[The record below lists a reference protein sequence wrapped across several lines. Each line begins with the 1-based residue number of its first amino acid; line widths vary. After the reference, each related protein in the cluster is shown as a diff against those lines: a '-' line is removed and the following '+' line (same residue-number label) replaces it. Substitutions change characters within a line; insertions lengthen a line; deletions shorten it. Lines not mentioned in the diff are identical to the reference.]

1 MSRLEQSS
9 LPVRTG
15 FALFVTGNALA
26 LLGLGLTACGFAH
39 GDYVALVIGLMG
51 AGEILIL
58 GSILF
63 LGDDGYHSLEART
76 SLILR
81 RGEDAKTAE
90 VTRSRHRFGI
100 TLLVVHALGYLL
112 VWTAVIIAYTQATL
126 DNPLPTIGGLTF
138 EQQGPAFVW
147 AVVVCELLFVTAIYV
162 LGPTWW
168 ERFEN
173 LFRYDDTAEVKE
185 ESAPKQPP
193 GLRYR
198 LGLVVFV
205 IGNLLAASGLILPAL
220 GLARGN
226 AVGLIA
232 VLMAAG
238 EIVSLA
244 SIFLLGKEGFRKL
257 KQKLFS
263 AFKRT
268 PRGERI
274 SRTRHRAA
282 VTFLI
287 LYLVAQCAALMLPIA
302 ALYGTSAPGTFP
314 EVLGLGRDEQLRWFV
329 GLLVTAEVLFFA
341 GVYTFGADWW
351 GRFRDLFEWEGDT
364 RPRRGFKRGL

>member
-1 MSRLEQSS
+1 MSQLQQRN

-15 FALFVTGNALA
+15 FALFVAGNALA
-26 LLGLGLTACGFAH
+26 FAGLGLAAFGLAH
-39 GDYVALVIGLMG
+39 GGYVAFVIGLMG
-51 AGEILIL
+51 AGEVLIL

-63 LGDDGYHSLEART
+63 LGDDGYQRLEART

-81 RGEDAKTAE
+81 RAADTKTIE
-90 VTRSRHRFGI
+90 VTRGRHRFGI
-100 TLLVVHALGYLL
+100 ALLVVHVLGYFL
-112 VWTAVIIAYTQATL
+112 VWASGIIAYTRATL
-126 DNPLPTIGGLTF
+126 DDPLPTIGGLTF

-147 AVVVCELLFVTAIYV
+147 AVVVCELLFATAIYV

-168 ERFEN
+168 ERFES
-173 LFRYDDTAEVKE
+173 LFRYDDTSGTRE
-185 ESAPKQPP
+185 EAAAKQPS

-205 IGNLLAASGLILPAL
+205 VGNLLAASGLILPAL

-244 SIFLLGKEGFRKL
+244 SIFLLGKEGFKEL
-257 KQKLFS
+257 KHRLFS
-263 AFKRT
+263 ALKRT
-268 PRGERI
+268 PPGGRVSAI
-274 SRTRHRAA
+274 RHRVAI
-282 VTFLI
+282 TFLV
-287 LYLVAQCAALMLPIA
+287 LYLVAQVAAVMLPIA
-302 ALYGTSAPGTFP
+302 AHYGSTGHGAFP
-314 EVLGLGRDEQLRWFV
+314 EVLGLDHDEQLRWFV

-351 GRFRDLFEWEGDT
+351 GRFRDLFEWEGHA
-364 RPRRGFKRGL
+364 